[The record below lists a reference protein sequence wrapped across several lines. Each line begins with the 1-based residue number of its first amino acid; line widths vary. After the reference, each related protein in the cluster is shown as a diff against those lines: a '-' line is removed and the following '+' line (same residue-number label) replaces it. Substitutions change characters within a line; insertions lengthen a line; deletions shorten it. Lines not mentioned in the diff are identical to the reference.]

1 MAKFVAEKP
10 DLVLELITLE
20 GEEVTLEPTEIMS
33 GTVALDVTEK
43 WRKLEKEEKDQ
54 GDESKSALEIL
65 AIELS
70 YIYSKDAKWFLDNI
84 DFGTLNE
91 ILIYVAQT
99 IGGIKKKLK
108 KSKQ

>member
-1 MAKFVAEKP
+1 MAKFIAEKP

-20 GEEVTLEPTEIMS
+20 GEEITIEPAEVVS
-33 GTVALDVTEK
+33 GSVALSITEK
-43 WRKLEKEEKDQ
+43 WRKLEKEEKEQEDK
-54 GDESKSALEIL
+54 SKSALEIL

-70 YIYSKDAKWFLDNI
+70 YIYPKDAKWFLDNI

-99 IGGIKKKLK
+99 IGGIKKKSK
-108 KSKQ
+108 K

>member
-1 MAKFVAEKP
+1 MKFVAEKP
-10 DLVLELITLE
+10 DLILELTTLS
-20 GEEVTLEPTEIMS
+20 GEEVILEPAEMVS
-33 GTVALDVTEK
+33 GTVALEITNK
-43 WRKLEKEEKDQ
+43 WSKLEKENKEDKE
-54 GDESKSALEIL
+54 GKSPLEIL

-99 IGGIKKKLK
+99 VGGIKKKSK
-108 KSKQ
+108 K